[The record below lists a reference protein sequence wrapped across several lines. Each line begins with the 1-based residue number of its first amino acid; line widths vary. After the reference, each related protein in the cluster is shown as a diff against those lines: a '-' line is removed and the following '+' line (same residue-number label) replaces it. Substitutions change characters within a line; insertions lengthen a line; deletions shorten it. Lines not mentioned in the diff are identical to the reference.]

1 MNSLGIASAAAVM
14 IAALAGA
21 SFADTQLIV
30 YPAKGQT
37 PEQQK
42 QDQAECYTWSK
53 GQTGFDPANP
63 PAVQAQAVNTAP
75 QGEVA
80 RGAARGAVLG
90 EIVSDDAGEGAAV
103 GAAIGAM
110 RRQDRV
116 RAQKQQ
122 QSAQV
127 QQQQQYIAQKTTEFN
142 RALTAC
148 LEARSYTVK

>member
-1 MNSLGIASAAAVM
+1 MKGIR
-14 IAALAGA
+14 IAPLVLLALAPVAGT

-42 QDQAECYTWSK
+42 QDQSECYTWAK
-53 GQTGFDPANP
+53 GQSGFDPANP
-63 PAVQAQAVNTAP
+63 PAVQAPAPSSAP
-75 QGEVA
+75 QGQVV

-90 EIVSDDAGEGAAV
+90 EIVSDDAGTGAAA

-110 RRQDRV
+110 RRQDQK
-116 RAQKQQ
+116 RAQQQ
-122 QSAQV
+122 QASAAQ
-127 QQQQQYIAQKTTEFN
+127 QQQQQYIAQKTSEFN

>member
-1 MNSLGIASAAAVM
+1 VIILASAA
-14 IAALAGA
+14 LASA
-21 SFADTQLIV
+21 SFGDTTLIV
-30 YPAKGQT
+30 YPMKGQT

-42 QDQAECYTWSK
+42 QDQSECYTWAK

-122 QSAQV
+122 QQAQV
-127 QQQQQYIAQKTTEFN
+127 SQQQQYIAQKTSEFN
-142 RALTAC
+142 RALSAC

>member
-1 MNSLGIASAAAVM
+1 MNSLGIARLTVLVVASFAAAT
-14 IAALAGA
+14 
-21 SFADTQLIV
+21 SADTQLIV

-42 QDQAECYTWSK
+42 QDQSECHTWAK

-75 QGEVA
+75 QGEMV

-127 QQQQQYIAQKTTEFN
+127 QQQQQYIAQKTSEFN
-142 RALTAC
+142 RAFSAC